1 MVARKRNKKVE
12 LNENSR
18 KMVLYAEICMR
29 LDEQVT
35 MGGKKKTERLELE
48 YQNSA
53 KGETK
58 RGGSGDK
65 IIKEEKRRPSKKS
78 YITSHFSINCR

>member
-1 MVARKRNKKVE
+1 MEEEKVVARKRNKKVE

-35 MGGKKKTERLELE
+35 MEKKIERLELE
-48 YQNSA
+48 
-53 KGETK
+53 
-58 RGGSGDK
+58 
-65 IIKEEKRRPSKKS
+65 
-78 YITSHFSINCR
+78 